1 MKKRIL
7 IVDDEESV
15 LNTLKRLFRNK
26 PYEVFSAL
34 GGEEGLALLAEQSVD
49 LIISDMRMPGMD
61 GAEFLSYVKE
71 KYPMTE
77 RILLTGY
84 SDMDAMTKAINVGGI
99 FGYLSK
105 PWDVEQLL
113 ALIDSALDQTH
124 RNKLK
129 NRTLKRFK
137 KENDFLGEDIERKQR
152 EMAQSAEFV
161 DHAFQK
167 LQDSNDVTEQMLLNL
182 LDLKFKGQRKYASN
196 VVEIAFH
203 MSQVLGFKDYDHQ
216 VLVVAARLHG
226 IGKIGVPEDILK
238 LPLDSMSDEQ
248 FATYKQYPSN
258 SACTLMSYIAFQDVA
273 HVLYEQKEY
282 VDGSGYPSGLTGEEM
297 SNLGKVLSLVLD
309 YAELRF
315 GIAVG
320 EPLDH
325 EQCMRALQVN
335 QCRYEISLIPALSS
349 LTLEVE
355 SSDEVSEMVLPLYSL
370 LENMVLN
377 KDVYSENE
385 ILLLPKN
392 TVLSE
397 KMIEHLMNIELNNKE
412 KMLVS
417 VRFEN

>member
-1 MKKRIL
+1 MNKRIL

-26 PYEVFSAL
+26 PYVVFSAL
-34 GGEEGLALLAEQSVD
+34 GGEEGLVLLAKQSVD

-61 GAEFLSYVKE
+61 GAEFLSNVKD

-84 SDMDAMTKAINVGGI
+84 SDMDAMTKAINIGGI

-105 PWDVEQLL
+105 PWDVQQLL
-113 ALIDSALDQTH
+113 SLVDSALDQTH

-137 KENDFLGEDIERKQR
+137 KENDFLGEDVERKQR
-152 EMAQSAEFV
+152 EMAQSAQFV

-167 LQDSNDVTEQMLLNL
+167 LQDSYDVTEQMLLNL
-182 LDLKFKGQRKYASN
+182 LDLKLKGQRKYASS
-196 VVEIAFH
+196 VVEIASK
-203 MSQVLGFKDYDHQ
+203 MSLVLGFKNYDHQ
-216 VLVVAARLHG
+216 VLVTAARLHG
-226 IGKIGVPEDILK
+226 IGKIGVPDDVLK
-238 LPLDSMSDEQ
+238 LPLDSMSEEQ
-248 FATYKQYPSN
+248 FALYQQYPSN

-273 HVLYEQKEY
+273 QVLYEQKEY
-282 VDGSGYPSGLTGEEM
+282 VDGSGYPSSLTGEEM
-297 SNLGKVLSLVLD
+297 SSLGKVLSLVLD

-315 GIAVG
+315 GIAAG
-320 EPLDH
+320 DALDH
-325 EQCMRALQVN
+325 EQCIRALQVN
-335 QCRYEISLIPALSS
+335 QCRYETSLIPTLSA

-355 SSDEVSEMVLPLYSL
+355 SSSEVSEMILPLYSL
-370 LENMVLN
+370 IENMVLN
-377 KDVYSENE
+377 KAIYSENE

-392 TVLSE
+392 TILTE
-397 KMIEHLMNIELNNKE
+397 KMIEHLINMEMNNKE

-417 VRFEN
+417 VRFAN